1 VCYWVLIYRNRAAV
15 RASGSRWQLDLAAVL
30 TGGGILALSVHWLC
44 FRLLG
49 LLLPRDRTAMYL
61 VLFSTLTVGLTAA
74 VPVPSKAGRICRAL
88 LISMLFVMATYFT
101 FCIRLTYFR
110 EWKYD
115 AEVNQVFPI
124 VSRYSQT
131 LGINE
136 IPSHGLY
143 TRCLNFYSKFF
154 HSHATFRRFD
164 EYPTNRELYVLY
176 YPQDQAFIEHSGLRV
191 VYHGQMSDIVVA
203 VRPGSPVFLPAPS
216 GVEPVRDPLFWTRF
230 HRALEELKRTSTR
243 R

>member
-1 VCYWVLIYRNRAAV
+1 VCYWVLFYRNRAAV

-74 VPVPSKAGRICRAL
+74 VPVPSKAGRICRAM

-136 IPSHGLY
+136 IPSHGFY
-143 TRCLNFYSKFF
+143 TRCLNFYSK
-154 HSHATFRRFD
+154 
-164 EYPTNRELYVLY
+164 
-176 YPQDQAFIEHSGLRV
+176 LRSKDLMNILRTENF
-191 VYHGQMSDIVVA
+191 MSSII
-203 VRPGSPVFLPAPS
+203 R
-216 GVEPVRDPLFWTRF
+216 WI
-230 HRALEELKRTSTR
+230 KRSSSTVDCAWSITGR
-243 R
+243 